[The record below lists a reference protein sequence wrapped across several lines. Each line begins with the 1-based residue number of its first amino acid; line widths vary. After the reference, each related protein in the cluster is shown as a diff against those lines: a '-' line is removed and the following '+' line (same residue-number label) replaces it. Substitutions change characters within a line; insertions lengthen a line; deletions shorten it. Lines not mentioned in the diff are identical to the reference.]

1 MQQKV
6 VDRPAEESS
15 RQLGRVL
22 DDRGAADDH
31 QEKDEINRRVP
42 VGEGVAAHWPPIQ
55 VSPTSAPRP
64 VQV

>member
-1 MQQKV
+1 MQHQV
-6 VDRPAEESS
+6 VDRPAEDSH
-15 RQLGRVL
+15 RQIGRVL

-31 QEKDEINRRVP
+31 QEKGKVHRRVP